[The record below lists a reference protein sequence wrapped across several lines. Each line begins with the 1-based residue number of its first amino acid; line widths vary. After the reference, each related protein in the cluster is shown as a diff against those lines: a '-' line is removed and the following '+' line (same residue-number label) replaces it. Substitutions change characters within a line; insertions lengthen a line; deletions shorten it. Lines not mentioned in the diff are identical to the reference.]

1 MLYGILAQYAFKC
14 IFADEQCSKKNRE
27 KTGDRKDAS
36 TVRRASPPGEGNRI
50 HQQYKE

>member
-14 IFADEQCSKKNRE
+14 ILADEQCSKKNRE

-36 TVRRASPPGEGNRI
+36 TVSPAEACANAQRLRS
-50 HQQYKE
+50 